1 MDAKVEKALDTAL
14 ANWAA
19 MAKSSHEEAEAAADG
34 FEASFYA
41 FIDAVREWV
50 DRLKPRPQTLEQ
62 LLALPEVAEI
72 VDRLPAPLV
81 LNFETEAELILE
93 HVVRDEED
101 KYD

>member
-1 MDAKVEKALDTAL
+1 MDAAVKKALDTAL

-19 MAKSSHEEAEAAADG
+19 MSKASQEEAEGTADG

-41 FIDAVREWV
+41 FVDTFREWV
-50 DRLKPRPQTLEQ
+50 NRLEPRPQTMEQ
-62 LLALPEVAEI
+62 LLALPEVSELTE
-72 VDRLPAPLV
+72 RLPAPLY

-93 HVVRDEED
+93 HVIRDEED